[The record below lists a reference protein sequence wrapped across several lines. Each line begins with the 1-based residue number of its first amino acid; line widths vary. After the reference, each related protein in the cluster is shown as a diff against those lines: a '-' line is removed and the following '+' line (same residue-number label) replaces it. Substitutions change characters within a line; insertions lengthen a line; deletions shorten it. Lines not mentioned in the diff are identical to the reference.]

1 MLNHRLL
8 LIELY
13 KLRLQIKVLEILNV
27 LILNRRMK
35 MQSFILSNKPS
46 QSAIKHPQIRR

>member
-27 LILNRRMK
+27 LILNRTIK
-35 MQSFILSNKPS
+35 IQSLLLSNKPS
-46 QSAIKHPQIRR
+46 QIIIKNPQIRR